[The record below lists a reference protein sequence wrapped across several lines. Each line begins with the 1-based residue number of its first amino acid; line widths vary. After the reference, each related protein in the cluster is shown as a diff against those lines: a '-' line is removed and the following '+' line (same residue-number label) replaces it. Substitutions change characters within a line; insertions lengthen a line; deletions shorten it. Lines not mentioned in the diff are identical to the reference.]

1 MKKIS
6 TLLFYL
12 SLTSMILLS
21 TGCEKMSNE
30 ELLLDHI
37 WNYDEMTTNST
48 NETVLAI
55 VALSNALF
63 TGATFEFKSDGSY
76 RITTTSNTDTGTWEF
91 LDDDTFLMD
100 TDQMQIISLTEDE
113 FVVESE
119 EVDTEYGNYYIRIR
133 LVR

>member
-1 MKKIS
+1 
-6 TLLFYL
+6 
-12 SLTSMILLS
+12 MILLS

>member
-30 ELLLDHI
+30 ELLLDHT
-37 WNYDEMTTNST
+37 WQYDEMTTNST

-100 TDQMQIISLTEDE
+100 TDQMQIISLNEDE